1 MNLMLDPQV
10 VVLRIAIAFVF
21 GVIVG
26 VEREW
31 RHKNAGMKT
40 NTLVAIGSAAFA
52 MMSDTFGANNH
63 NPALLAAAVV
73 SGIGFIG
80 AGVIIH
86 RGATVQGVTTAATLW
101 ANASMGVAVGLGYY
115 AVGAVV
121 FFAVIVVQ
129 FGLRRIEARVGA
141 HGPRMREVEVRIECS
156 EESLEAVNHAWRAFA
171 ATRQIF
177 ALRHSTLRRGGSVVW
192 RAVFVAVAD
201 RGLDLTTIEESLVR
215 VEGIVSIDARQT
227 VPGDEMP

>member
-1 MNLMLDPQV
+1 MIAPQV

-63 NPALLAAAVV
+63 NPAMLAAAVV

-115 AVGAVV
+115 AAGAAV
-121 FFAVIVVQ
+121 FLAVILVQ
-129 FGLRRIEARVGA
+129 FGLRL
-141 HGPRMREVEVRIECS
+141 VEVRIDAHRQPRREIEIRVECREDS
-156 EESLEAVNHAWRAFA
+156 VEALNHAWREFA

-177 ALRHSTLRRGGSVVW
+177 AMRHSTLRRGTAVIW
-192 RAVFVAVAD
+192 RTAFVAVAG
-201 RGLDLTTIEESLVR
+201 RGLDLTTIEEGLVK
-215 VEGIVSIDARQT
+215 VDGIVSIDARQT
-227 VPGDEMP
+227 MPGDELS